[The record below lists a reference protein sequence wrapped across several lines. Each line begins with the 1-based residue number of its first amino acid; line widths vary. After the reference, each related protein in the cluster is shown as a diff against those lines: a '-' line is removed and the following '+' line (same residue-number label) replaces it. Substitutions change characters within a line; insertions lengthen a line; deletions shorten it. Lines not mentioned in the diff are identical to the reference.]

1 MLFCKGDEMNFS
13 QLIKHSIPQFRFI
26 MILIL
31 LNGIAFGQGLTFTE
45 IDPSVTHINNNAE
58 RPHGTYWA
66 DISGDGLPDLYITT
80 YDATNSYDEYY
91 ENQGGFEFLSKT
103 LTIGLGDYDGGSH
116 GACWADLDNDGDY
129 DLINGSTI
137 TDKSLP
143 PASWVPARNNL
154 YRNDTGTSFVDVTPV
169 FMQNTKN
176 KTRGVVAFDRNG
188 NGLLDIFAVSGY
200 EGSNDT
206 RPVGGTPLSEQGE
219 HPNEYV
225 SNSGSW
231 NLSAITTGELYDVMI
246 GQGCTSSDFDNDTD
260 VDMFAGNRTGQAQLL
275 RNDGTGIFD
284 SLSAAIHGIYLTSPA
299 EIGVLAEGATL
310 GDVDNDG
317 DLDLLTVETEGAAAH
332 LFKNELYNPI
342 GSTGTLFSIDETWT
356 NVQGYMGAFGDLDND
371 GDLDLIFAGYSN
383 PILNDGVGNLSIA
396 SSITIPYTSMI
407 DPRSIAFA
415 DIDNDGDLDF
425 AVAGK
430 NDNSYT
436 HVIRNDLSNSNHW
449 LKVKLISPQGQAGAF
464 GAKVYVSPNHEGG
477 LYEKRGG
484 NLSQIGLREACGSFG
499 YLGQNDPVLHF
510 GLGSHTAVDVTV
522 EYVCGRRAIRRN
534 VAADQTITINGSDVQ
549 VALKVFLEGPYDVTG
564 DIMRTDL
571 KGYGFVPT
579 TSPYSDLRE
588 VDPLPSNDVV
598 DWIFVKL
605 RRTSDLAV
613 VDGVSALLRNDGM
626 LVADDGVTE
635 FIYMKGTSGQNYY
648 IEVNHR
654 NHLAVMSATAKTLSD
669 DSVTTH
675 DFTAAGQSYGTGGM
689 YEIETGVWAMWAG
702 DTDQTGTI
710 DANDRSNTWNDR
722 NKIGYKNSDCYLTGS
737 VDAND
742 RSVTWNNRNK
752 YTQVP

>member
-1 MLFCKGDEMNFS
+1 MNSPQF
-13 QLIKHSIPQFRFI
+13 IKYSIVQFRFL
-26 MILIL
+26 MILMMMS
-31 LNGIAFGQGLTFTE
+31 GITFGQGLAFTE
-45 IDPSVTHINNNAE
+45 IDTSITKIDNNAE

-66 DISGDGLPDLYITT
+66 DISGNGLPDLYITT

-91 ENQGGFEFLSKT
+91 ENQGGFVFLSKT
-103 LTIGLGDYDGGSH
+103 MTSGISDYDGGSH

-137 TDKSLP
+137 TDKSVAWA
-143 PASWVPARNNL
+143 PANNNI
-154 YRNDTGTSFVDVTPV
+154 YRNDGGASFTEMTPL

-176 KTRGVVAFDRNG
+176 KTRGVCVFDRNG
-188 NGLLDIFAVSGY
+188 NGWLDFFTVSGY
-200 EGSNDT
+200 QGSVDT
-206 RPVGGTPLSEQGE
+206 RPDGSTPLSEQGE
-219 HPNEYV
+219 HPNEYI

-231 NLSAITTGELYDVMI
+231 NLSAITTGELYDVMV
-246 GQGCTSSDFDNDTD
+246 GQGCSSSDFDNDED
-260 VDMFAGNRTGQAQLL
+260 IDIFAGNRTGQAQVL
-275 RNDGTGIFD
+275 RNDGTGVYD
-284 SLSAAIHGIYLTSPA
+284 SLSASVHGIYLTSPT

-342 GSTGTLFSIDETWT
+342 GATGTLFSIDETWT
-356 NVQGYMGAFGDLDND
+356 GVQGYMGAFGDLDND
-371 GDLDLIFAGYSN
+371 GDLDLIFAGYTN

-396 SSITIPYTSMI
+396 SSITISYSSMF
-407 DPRSIAFA
+407 DPRSVAFA

-430 NDNSYT
+430 RDDSYT

-464 GAKVYVSPNHEGG
+464 GAKVYVCPENQGG
-477 LYEKRGG
+477 LNEKRGG
-484 NLSQIGLREACGSFG
+484 NLPQIGLREASGSFG
-499 YLGQNDPVLHF
+499 YLGQNEPVLHF

-522 EYVCGRRAIRRN
+522 EYICGRRAIRRN

-549 VALKVFLEGPYDVTG
+549 VALKVFLEGPYDATN
-564 DIMRTDL
+564 DNMKTDL
-571 KGYGFVPT
+571 NGYGFVPT
-579 TSPYSDLRE
+579 TSPYSDTRQ
-588 VDPLPSNDVV
+588 VSAIPSSEIV
-598 DWIFVKL
+598 DWVFVKL
-605 RRTSDLAV
+605 RRSSDMAY
-613 VDGVSALLRNDGM
+613 VDSVSALLRNDGM

-635 FIYMKGTSGQNYY
+635 FIYMRGTSGQNYY
-648 IEVNHR
+648 IEVTHR

-669 DSVTTH
+669 NSVTAH
-675 DFTAAGQSYGTGGM
+675 DFTAPGQSYGTGGM
-689 YEIETGVWAMWAG
+689 VEIETGVWAMWTG
-702 DTDQTGTI
+702 DTDQSGTV

-722 NKIGYKNSDCYLTGS
+722 NQIGYKNSDCNLTGS

-742 RSVTWNNRNK
+742 RSFTWNNRNK